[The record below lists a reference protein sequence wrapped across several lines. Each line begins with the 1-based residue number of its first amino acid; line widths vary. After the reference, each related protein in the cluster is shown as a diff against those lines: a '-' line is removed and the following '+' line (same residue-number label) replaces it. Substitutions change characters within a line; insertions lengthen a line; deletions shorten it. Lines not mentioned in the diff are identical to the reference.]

1 MLSIRTFK
9 SNDIDIVSEF
19 YERVF
24 DGDVDRKMTA
34 FKWIQ
39 AANLFGESERNY
51 ILIFVDGKLVG
62 YWGIMPT
69 LLYYCGHR
77 IIGAFSQEALVDP
90 TFRKQ
95 GIGTKLLEE
104 VNRTANLMVSLWHN
118 RAVLAIKKRGGWFN
132 VGQYRPLKKI
142 HRVRSILKLRNPY
155 VPKILG
161 QILKSR
167 FGADE
172 FQKRIAPGYD
182 LVFVD
187 KCGNE
192 FDHFFMDVSPRL
204 GIMSDRTSKTLN
216 WKYIDIPHKK
226 YIFIS
231 AKKEMKLCGY
241 AVLRIEEQYN
251 QIRKGIIVDLLTDIN
266 EPEALVYLIK
276 KSDEIFSQNNVDFSV
291 CIVQPG
297 IFRNVLKKNG
307 YYEAQ
312 SKKTDSL
319 WIYNENNSP
328 DKEVIKNMSN
338 WYFTYGDSDGDMW

>member
-9 SNDIDIVSEF
+9 SDDIDKVSGF
-19 YERVF
+19 YKRVF
-24 DGDVDRKMTA
+24 DGDVHRKMMA

-39 AANLFGESERNY
+39 AANLFDESERNY
-51 ILIFVDGKLVG
+51 ILLFVDGKLIG

-69 LLYYCGHR
+69 PLYYCGQR

-104 VNRTANLMVSLWHN
+104 VNRTGNLMVSLWHN
-118 RAVLAIKKRGGWFN
+118 RAVLAMLKRGGWFN

-167 FGADE
+167 FGAEE

-182 LVFVD
+182 LIFVD

-192 FDHFFMDVSPRL
+192 FDQFFMDVSPKL

-216 WKYIDIPHKK
+216 WKYIDIPYKK

-241 AVLRIEEQYN
+241 VVLRIEEQN
-251 QIRKGIIVDLLTDIN
+251 NNIKKGIIIDLLVDLEEIK
-266 EPEALVYLIK
+266 ALPVLVRK
-276 KSDEIFSQNNVDFSV
+276 CDEIFSENKVDFSV
-291 CIVQPG
+291 CIVQPK

-307 YYEAQ
+307 YYE
-312 SKKTDSL
+312 
-319 WIYNENNSP
+319 N
-328 DKEVIKNMSN
+328 KNRAGKFFHFLPPCLPRQASMCILYPS
-338 WYFTYGDSDGDMW
+338 F